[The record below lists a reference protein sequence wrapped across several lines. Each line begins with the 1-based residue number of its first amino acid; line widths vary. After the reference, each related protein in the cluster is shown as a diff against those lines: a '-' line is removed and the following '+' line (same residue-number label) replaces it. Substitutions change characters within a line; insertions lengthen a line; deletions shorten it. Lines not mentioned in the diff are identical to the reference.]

1 MFCALKFGSNGIDNS
16 ASAGLWKMPPLF
28 IISSLYEQWRQNCC
42 AYIDTFLSI
51 LNVHQE
57 KNRQCFSSF
66 ERAFFLSVLY
76 LQVAI
81 IVRSAMCSAGVSFCG
96 KWSHARS
103 PLMKLEDQLFALC
116 GLSIMVSTS
125 RREPLV
131 CQWEKCQAAQ
141 ERSKKNVE
149 LRSPPCKFSA
159 FKHHFSF
166 CLFLP
171 VCQAQDLLWSKT
183 CLSLLRAWWR
193 AAGLK
198 TPLSVLPWRR

>member
-1 MFCALKFGSNGIDNS
+1 
-16 ASAGLWKMPPLF
+16 MPPLF

-42 AYIDTFLSI
+42 AFIDTFLSV

-57 KNRQCFSSF
+57 KNRHRFSSF

-96 KWSHARS
+96 KWSLAGS

-125 RREPLV
+125 R
-131 CQWEKCQAAQ
+131 WEHFICRWGKCQAAQ
-141 ERSKKNVE
+141 KKSKKTCWIV
-149 LRSPPCKFSA
+149 LCSCKLSA

-171 VCQAQDLLWSKT
+171 VCVRHKTSADQRLAEAYWEPDDALL
-183 CLSLLRAWWR
+183 
-193 AAGLK
+193 
-198 TPLSVLPWRR
+198 V